1 MQGNL
6 KTLITFAQNNLL
18 VDFSILATGTG
29 IFYLVVLT
37 LLEIV
42 LGIDNIIFISIIT
55 DRLVKEDQGKARVL
69 GLSLALIIR
78 ILLLM
83 GVSFIMTLDK
93 DPLFTIYGQEFTGH
107 SLVLLIGGLF
117 LIYKSVG
124 EMHSSVKGNEEH
136 GGKKKKTRLGAVV
149 MQIVMVDFIFSFDSV
164 ISAIGMTNDIRH
176 ETHGNPLIIIVAAV
190 IISMLIMLAFAKPIA
205 NFINSR
211 PTIKMIALGFLVT
224 IGVLL
229 IAEAFE
235 QHIPK
240 GYIYFAMVYAL
251 LVEFL
256 NIRMRKNKGESE

>member
-1 MQGNL
+1 ML
-6 KTLITFAQNNLL
+6 KIIK

-55 DRLVKEDQGKARVL
+55 DKLVKQDQRKARLL
-69 GLSLALIIR
+69 GLSLALVIR
-78 ILLLM
+78 ILLLF
-83 GVSFIMTLDK
+83 GVSFIMALDK
-93 DPLFTIYGQEFTGH
+93 EPLFSGISWLQHFPFTNEKITGH

-136 GGKKKKTRLGAVV
+136 GPKKKKTRLSAVV
-149 MQIVMVDFIFSFDSV
+149 MQIVLIDFIFSFDSV
-164 ISAIGMTNDIRH
+164 ISAIGMTNDISH

-190 IISMLIMLAFAKPIA
+190 ILSMIVMLIFAKQISD
-205 NFINSR
+205 FINER

-229 IAEAFE
+229 IAESFG
-235 QHIPK
+235 QHVPK

-256 NIRMRKNKGESE
+256 NIRMRKNKGVEE